1 MIYAKKGILINDNL
15 QKKLKLIDGRVINN
29 ENSNLTI
36 FDFDEIDFQ
45 LKNLNAKTIVVPK
58 IQEIDTL
65 SLINCIYNFR
75 VNENK
80 SFNCEEKLKQKLIEN
95 YLKNFQTIF
104 FTNNYDNLLFHN
116 YKNKNHVN
124 YKK

>member
-1 MIYAKKGILINDNL
+1 MQKEEILINDNL

-36 FDFDEIDFQ
+36 FDFDGGDFQ

-65 SLINCIYNFR
+65 SLLNCIYNF
-75 VNENK
+75 
-80 SFNCEEKLKQKLIEN
+80 
-95 YLKNFQTIF
+95 
-104 FTNNYDNLLFHN
+104 
-116 YKNKNHVN
+116 
-124 YKK
+124 